1 MNRKAKRLHKSRDKF
16 ILKDFDSVK
25 RRIDR

>member
-1 MNRKAKRLHKSRDKF
+1 MNRKAKRLHKPRDKF
-16 ILKDFDSVK
+16 IFKDFDSVK